1 MSTEK
6 ENTKKKSKR
15 KSKKKEIKSCE
26 IDFNLKKKKKH
37 VLYAKEQCSLRAGI
51 IRQFPEHHTSVDVF
65 FAVVNLDGLV
75 KLFVNESNLYAH
87 QNGREFVSDKK
98 EMRAFLGINYIKS
111 INKLL
116 TIKSYYGSLVP
127 RALEISWLA
136 RDLETF

>member
-1 MSTEK
+1 MKLTLIWEK
-6 ENTKKKSKR
+6 KQ
-15 KSKKKEIKSCE
+15 
-26 IDFNLKKKKKH
+26 H

-51 IRQFPEHHTSVDVF
+51 IHQFPEHHTYVDVF

-75 KLFVNESNLYAH
+75 KLFVNESNLYVQ
-87 QNGREFVSDKK
+87 QNGREFHSNKK

-127 RALEISWLA
+127 RALEILWLA
-136 RDLETF
+136 RDLKTF

>member
-15 KSKKKEIKSCE
+15 ESKEKEIKSCE
-26 IDFNLKKKKKH
+26 IDFDLEKKKH

-51 IRQFPEHHTSVDVF
+51 INQFPEHHTSVDVF

-75 KLFVNESNLYAH
+75 KLFVNESNLYAQ
-87 QNGREFVSDKK
+87 QNGREFGSNKK

-116 TIKSYYGSLVP
+116 TIKSYYG
-127 RALEISWLA
+127 
-136 RDLETF
+136 

>member
-15 KSKKKEIKSCE
+15 KSKEKEIKSCE
-26 IDFNLKKKKKH
+26 TDFDLGNDF

-51 IRQFPEHHTSVDVF
+51 IHQFPEHHTSVDVF

-75 KLFVNESNLYAH
+75 KLFVNESNLYAQ
-87 QNGREFVSDKK
+87 QNGREFRSNKK

-127 RALEISWLA
+127 RALEILWLA
-136 RDLETF
+136 RDLKTF